1 MNYHLAEIN
10 IARMKGVNIDDPI
23 MQEFVDNLDVINGLA
38 ESSPGFVWRLKDESD
53 NATDI
58 NPYNDEQVIV
68 NVSVWED
75 IESLKQ
81 FTYHSHHTDFMK
93 RRKEWF
99 HHYGNHYYAMWWLP
113 ESEVPSLEEA
123 VARLTHLQEHGLSDH
138 AFTFKKLF
146 SQPTES

>member
-23 MQEFVDNLDVINGLA
+23 MQEFVDNLDLINGLA
-38 ESSPGFVWRLKDESD
+38 ESSPGFIWRLKDESD

-81 FTYHSHHTDFMK
+81 FT
-93 RRKEWF
+93 
-99 HHYGNHYYAMWWLP
+99 
-113 ESEVPSLEEA
+113 
-123 VARLTHLQEHGLSDH
+123 
-138 AFTFKKLF
+138 
-146 SQPTES
+146 

>member
-23 MQEFVDNLDVINGLA
+23 MQE
-38 ESSPGFVWRLKDESD
+38 
-53 NATDI
+53 
-58 NPYNDEQVIV
+58 IV

-99 HHYGNHYYAMWWLP
+99 HHYGNYYYAMWWLP
-113 ESEVPSLEEA
+113 EGEVPSLEEA
-123 VARLTHLQEHGLSDH
+123 VARLTHLQEHGLSDY
-138 AFTFKKLF
+138 AFTFKQLF
-146 SQPTES
+146 PQPTES

>member
-23 MQEFVDNLDVINGLA
+23 MQEFVDNLDLINGLA
-38 ESSPGFVWRLKDESD
+38 ESCPGFIWRLKDESD

-81 FTYHSHHTDFMK
+81 FT
-93 RRKEWF
+93 
-99 HHYGNHYYAMWWLP
+99 
-113 ESEVPSLEEA
+113 
-123 VARLTHLQEHGLSDH
+123 
-138 AFTFKKLF
+138 
-146 SQPTES
+146 